1 METYLLAL
9 ILGLLAL
16 IIRHTIKGC
25 LEGFASNK
33 QSTASGDTSG
43 SGDEVA
49 IITHQNTAG
58 IKHTDSLIQT
68 AKDKIKSAIA
78 NVSKS
83 IDAMAKKVEKNITD
97 IATNTEN
104 DKKMKAAVTPPK
116 KKK

>member
-16 IIRHTIKGC
+16 IIRYAIKGC

-33 QSTASGDTSG
+33 QSTASGDASDSG
-43 SGDEVA
+43 NLA

-58 IKHTDSLIQT
+58 IKHTDNLIQT

-83 IDAMAKKVEKNITD
+83 IDAMSKKVEKNTTNIAKNTD
-97 IATNTEN
+97 N
-104 DKKMKAAVTPPK
+104 DKKMAAAVTPPK

>member
-33 QSTASGDTSG
+33 QSTTSGDTSD
-43 SGDEVA
+43 SGNSA
-49 IITHQNTAG
+49 IMTHQNTAG

-83 IDAMAKKVEKNITD
+83 IDAMSKKVEKNTTN